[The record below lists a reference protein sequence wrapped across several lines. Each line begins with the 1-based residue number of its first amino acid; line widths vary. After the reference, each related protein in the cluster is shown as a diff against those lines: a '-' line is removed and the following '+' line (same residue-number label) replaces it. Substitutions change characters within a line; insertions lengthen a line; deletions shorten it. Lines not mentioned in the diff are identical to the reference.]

1 MRPKGLQ
8 GLSGERAEGGEA
20 LAWGWGAI
28 EPWLKQVTLEMA
40 GGVEF
45 VAALVIAGAAIQAGV
60 SVVRLALH
68 RSTGPAPSE
77 RIRIQLGQ
85 WLSLALEF
93 ELAADILR
101 TAVAPSW
108 DQIGKLSAIVVI
120 RTVIN
125 LFLQHDIA
133 QARRREEQ
141 G

>member
-1 MRPKGLQ
+1 M
-8 GLSGERAEGGEA
+8 
-20 LAWGWGAI
+20 AWEWGAI

>member
-1 MRPKGLQ
+1 MLF
-8 GLSGERAEGGEA
+8 E
-20 LAWGWGAI
+20 WGAI
-28 EPWLKQVTLEMA
+28 EPLLKQFTLRIA

-45 VAALVIAGAAIQAGV
+45 VAALVIAGAAIQAGIW
-60 SVVRLALH
+60 VVRLALH
-68 RSTGPAPSE
+68 RATGPAPSE

-101 TAVAPSW
+101 TAVAPTW
-108 DQIGKLSAIVVI
+108 NEIGKLAAIVVI

-125 LFLQHDIA
+125 LFLQRDIE

-141 G
+141 A

>member
-1 MRPKGLQ
+1 
-8 GLSGERAEGGEA
+8 
-20 LAWGWGAI
+20 LAWEWGAI
-28 EPWLKQVTLEMA
+28 EPWLKQFTLEMA

-45 VAALVIAGAAIQAGV
+45 VAALVIAGAAIQAGL
-60 SVVRLALH
+60 SVVKLALH
-68 RSTGPAPSE
+68 RAPGPAPSE